1 MSDDLTKLM
10 IWSVFDSKQQVVR
23 SGGGKP
29 KMKVGRQVVSA
40 EKINELNKLLGK
52 NDTKLAQYYI
62 KLRDRKAGI
71 APPQMPK

>member
-1 MSDDLTKLM
+1 MSDQLTKSM
-10 IWSVFDSKQQVVR
+10 IWNIFYAKQQVVR

-29 KMKVGRQVVSA
+29 KMKVGRQNVSA
-40 EKINELNKLLGK
+40 EKIAQLNKLFENK
-52 NDTKLAQYYI
+52 DTELAKYYK

>member
-1 MSDDLTKLM
+1 MSDQLTKSM
-10 IWSVFDSKQQVVR
+10 IWNVFYAKQQVVR

-29 KMKVGRQVVSA
+29 KMKVGRQAVPA
-40 EKINELNKLLGK
+40 EKIEKFNKLLGSK
-52 NDTKLAQYYI
+52 DTKIAKYYI

>member
-1 MSDDLTKLM
+1 MSDDLTKSA
-10 IWSVFDSKQQVVR
+10 IWNLFYAKQQVVR

-29 KMKVGRQVVSA
+29 KMKVGRQTVSA
-40 EKINELNKLLGK
+40 EKIEEFNKLLGSK
-52 NDTKLAQYYI
+52 DTKVAKYYI